1 MEALSGESESSKN
14 SLHFD
19 KDVWGGAGGQQTS
32 HQRFAEL
39 LALTEPTESDKNFT
53 TYSMHIGDG
62 AGDGNDEPGQ
72 ADEHEQDA
80 STSEISSEQPDN
92 DTHSVS
98 SDSHSDEYEAGLENL
113 DPDQPV
119 QSTESGEN
127 TTDQPEAQDDRARFE
142 RTLMEAEIAR
152 LEANMSRRR
161 QIESDLAG
169 STDSDSESPA
179 DDLETIDDNENTI
192 SPSPHSSDGED
203 LDEENLPASVASRRH
218 VRFRSRSK
226 PEESARSI

>member
-1 MEALSGESESSKN
+1 
-14 SLHFD
+14 
-19 KDVWGGAGGQQTS
+19 
-32 HQRFAEL
+32 
-39 LALTEPTESDKNFT
+39 
-53 TYSMHIGDG
+53 MHIGDG

-72 ADEHEQDA
+72 ADEHEQDV
-80 STSEISSEQPDN
+80 STLEISSEQPDN

-98 SDSHSDEYEAGLENL
+98 SDSHFDEHEAGLENL
-113 DPDQPV
+113 DPV

-127 TTDQPEAQDDRARFE
+127 STDQPEAQDDAARYE
-142 RTLMEAEIAR
+142 RTLMRAEIAR

-203 LDEENLPASVASRRH
+203 LDEENLPPSVASRRH
-218 VRFRSRSK
+218 VASVVDRNRRRVQDPFDGDVVSDSSTDEEERMKGELVSSVRRS
-226 PEESARSI
+226 ESSEW

>member
-1 MEALSGESESSKN
+1 
-14 SLHFD
+14 
-19 KDVWGGAGGQQTS
+19 
-32 HQRFAEL
+32 
-39 LALTEPTESDKNFT
+39 
-53 TYSMHIGDG
+53 MHIGNG

-92 DTHSVS
+92 DTHSLSSDSHSLS

-127 TTDQPEAQDDRARFE
+127 TTDQLEAQDDRARFE

-152 LEANMSRRR
+152 LQANMSRRR

-203 LDEENLPASVASRRH
+203 LDEENHPPSVASRRH
-218 VRFRSRSK
+218 VASVVDRNRRRVQDPFDGDVVSDSSTDEGERMKGELVSSVRRS
-226 PEESARSI
+226 ESSDW